1 MGKLCRGCD
10 RTVIE
15 NCWDC
20 IEHNTTHES
29 IGPSSR
35 YIKVDRVGCF
45 DCLSIVY
52 TKCPAN
58 DFSKSCIEFRKKWN
72 INIGNV
78 GLPGWPSVVKF
89 NLTPS
94 NPHTRLV
101 KHYEDPTKYMFWTF
115 AIGYAGAYSWAPYVI
130 HPKILNREYATDAL
144 KDILYECI
152 WCKI

>member
-15 NCWDC
+15 NCWGC
-20 IEHNTTHES
+20 VEHDTTHES

-35 YIKVDRVGCF
+35 YIKVDKVGCF

-58 DFSKSCIEFRKKWN
+58 DFS
-72 INIGNV
+72 NV
-78 GLPGWPSVVKF
+78 GLPGWPSVVTF
-89 NLTPS
+89 NPTLS
-94 NPHTRLV
+94 NPHTSLV
-101 KHYEDPTKYMFWTF
+101 KRYEDPTRYMYWTF
-115 AIGYAGAYSWAPYVI
+115 AIDHKENQTWAPYVI
-130 HPKILNREYATDAL
+130 HPKILNREYATDAM